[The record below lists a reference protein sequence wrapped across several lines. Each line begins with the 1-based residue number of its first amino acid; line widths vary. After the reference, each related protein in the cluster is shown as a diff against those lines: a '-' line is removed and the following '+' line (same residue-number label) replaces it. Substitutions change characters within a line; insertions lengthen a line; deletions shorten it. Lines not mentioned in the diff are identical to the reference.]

1 MGDIMEILN
10 DVLDFMRAGFN
21 EINAVQGLLI
31 ALVAAIVLPD
41 LKRLPVIVLAATVIH
56 LAVDILI
63 PVIANGAALR
73 LPPILEGNY
82 WRYAAVVLVGYLVV
96 ITIFAITK
104 RLLFKR

>member
-1 MGDIMEILN
+1 MDILN

-41 LKRLPVIVLAATVIH
+41 LKRLPVIVLAATIIH

-73 LPPILEGNY
+73 LPPVLEASY

-96 ITIFAITK
+96 ILIFAIIK

>member
-1 MGDIMEILN
+1 MDILNEILAF
-10 DVLDFMRAGFN
+10 LRAGFN

-56 LAVDILI
+56 LAVDVLI

-73 LPPILEGNY
+73 LPPVLEGHY

-96 ITIFAITK
+96 ISIFAILK
-104 RLLFKR
+104 RIFFKR